1 MQQQQQVLERRECVG
16 GEINIQIPP
25 SSRRRRRIRMADS
38 RTLLSLVSHLICIS
52 IANCRPFMD
61 LLVLVDV

>member
-1 MQQQQQVLERRECVG
+1 MQQQQQQVLERRECVG

-25 SSRRRRRIRMADS
+25 SSRRRIRMADS
-38 RTLLSLVSHLICIS
+38 GTLLSLVSHLICIS
-52 IANCRPFMD
+52 IANSRPFMD

>member
-1 MQQQQQVLERRECVG
+1 MQQQQQQVLERRECVG

-25 SSRRRRRIRMADS
+25 FSRRRIRMADS